1 MNGESTSLEAG
12 SAAWREKQG
21 FESEPCDAQCH
32 HLLGISS
39 SPAGTAGE
47 TMAQGGGRAGTS
59 VARMLP
65 SAPRRG
71 AAQGCHPP
79 ASTSEPIHRPLWSL
93 LHDTCVF
100 AQEEGHGGNCVT
112 RVTNEKRSPSLQL
125 RMRTSTFCRAHK
137 LWRSPGLSVRS
148 QMSDF

>member
-65 SAPRRG
+65 SAPAGGRPR
-71 AAQGCHPP
+71 AAIHPTP
-79 ASTSEPIHRPLWSL
+79 LQSPSTAPSGPFSTTLVSL
-93 LHDTCVF
+93 LRRKVMG
-100 AQEEGHGGNCVT
+100 AIV
-112 RVTNEKRSPSLQL
+112 
-125 RMRTSTFCRAHK
+125 
-137 LWRSPGLSVRS
+137 
-148 QMSDF
+148 